1 MLILPIMSLK
11 LKPASNASVKWFK
24 TSSKTVPSDESTKKP
39 TSVERQPVKQGQI
52 VIISG
57 PSGVG
62 KTTVLKKLF
71 ATCQLPFVESV
82 SATTRPRRSGETD
95 GVSYRYMTPQQFK
108 KHRENDDFLEC
119 CEVFGYGHWYGTL
132 RDPVTT
138 GLRSGNWVVLE
149 VDVEGAAKVLK
160 YYPDAITIFV
170 HPGSLEELERRLR
183 GRGTESEDALK
194 RRLEVAK
201 RELGASPSYRHI
213 IINQSVQ
220 QTVNDICELLQQAEK
235 N

>member
-1 MLILPIMSLK
+1 M
-11 LKPASNASVKWFK
+11 ASDNSIANRRS
-24 TSSKTVPSDESTKKP
+24 
-39 TSVERQPVKQGQI
+39 PVRPGQL

-62 KTTVLKKLF
+62 KTTVLKSLF
-71 ATCQLPFVESV
+71 ATCPMPLEESV
-82 SATTRPRRSGETD
+82 SATTRARRPGETD
-95 GVSYRYMTPQQFK
+95 GVSYRYLTPQQFE
-108 KHRENDDFLEC
+108 KHRHDGDFLEC

-138 GLRSGNWVVLE
+138 GLLAGNWVVLE
-149 VDVEGAAKVLK
+149 VDVEGAAKVLEH
-160 YYPDAITIFV
+160 YPDAITIFI

-183 GRGTESEDALK
+183 GRGTESEDVLQ

-201 RELGASPSYRHI
+201 REIDASSMYRHI
-213 IINQSVQ
+213 VTNQSVQ
-220 QTVNDICELLQQAEK
+220 QTVNDLCRLLQQAEK